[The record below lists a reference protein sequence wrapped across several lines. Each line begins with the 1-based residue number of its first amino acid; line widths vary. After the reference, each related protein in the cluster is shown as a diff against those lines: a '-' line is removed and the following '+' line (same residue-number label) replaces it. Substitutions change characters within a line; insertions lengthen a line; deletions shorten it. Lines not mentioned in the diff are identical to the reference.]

1 MINSKN
7 QTKYVS
13 SSVWEFSD
21 VLLELI
27 WKEITDQ
34 LFRFIDSKLFLDLN
48 LKNNSLKNFLRR
60 KLTDEIIRTH

>member
-13 SSVWEFSD
+13 SSVLEISD
-21 VLLELI
+21 VLFELI
-27 WKEITDQ
+27 SKKITDQ
-34 LFRFIDSKLFLDLN
+34 LFRSIDSKLFLDLN
-48 LKNNSLKNFLRR
+48 LKNKILKNFLRR